1 MNIMDLEGKLYGD
14 DANGTI
20 YNRETGK
27 FYEILPATFEKFKEL
42 RGMKKAD
49 AIVEF
54 AKSVL
59 VDGVIVNNDFFAE
72 IDTEPFPTKEKL
84 KEIYLEYNG
93 DEYMLWRDFGDAYR
107 QACRKFDFSPTDIK
121 KKVAY

>member
-59 VDGVIVNNDFFAE
+59 VDGIMVNNDFFAE

-107 QACRKFDFSPTDIK
+107 QACRKFDFSPTDINNMD
-121 KKVAY
+121 VH